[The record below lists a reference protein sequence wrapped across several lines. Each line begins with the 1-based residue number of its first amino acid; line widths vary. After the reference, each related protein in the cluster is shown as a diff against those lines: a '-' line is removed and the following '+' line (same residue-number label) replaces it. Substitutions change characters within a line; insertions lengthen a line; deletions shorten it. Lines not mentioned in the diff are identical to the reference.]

1 MNDSVYPRKAHDVY
15 GGVGSPPSAARIK
28 LAERALGA
36 YVSFKSAGD
45 RQFHKGR
52 IVFTDYDTLNVL
64 VNVGEAQERLVS
76 LKDCRVLTLRSTPI
90 PVLHGARLNIWV
102 HGEGWY
108 GVGIADPRVADTWLG
123 LPVAVAA

>member
-1 MNDSVYPRKAHDVY
+1 MNDGICPGKACDVF
-15 GGVGSPPSAARIK
+15 GEVGSQPSAARIE

-52 IVFTDYDTLNVL
+52 VVFTDYDTLNVL
-64 VNVGEAQERLVS
+64 IEVEEARERLVS
-76 LKDCRVLTLRSTPI
+76 LKDCRVFTLRSTPI
-90 PVLHGARLNIWV
+90 PVLHGVRLNIWA

>member
-15 GGVGSPPSAARIK
+15 GGVGSQPSAARIK

-52 IVFTDYDTLNVL
+52 VVFADYDTLNVL

-90 PVLHGARLNIWV
+90 PVLHGARLNIWA

-108 GVGIADPRVADTWLG
+108 GVGIADPRVADAWLG
-123 LPVAVAA
+123 LPVAVAV

>member
-1 MNDSVYPRKAHDVY
+1 MDDGVYPSQTHNAS
-15 GGVGSPPSAARIK
+15 GEGGSPPSAARIK
-28 LAERALGA
+28 LAEQALGA

-45 RQFHKGR
+45 KAHHKGR
-52 IVFTDYDTLNVL
+52 VVFTDYDTLNVL
-64 VNVGEAQERLVS
+64 IDVGDAQERLVS

-90 PVLHGARLNIWV
+90 PVLHGARLNIWA

>member
-1 MNDSVYPRKAHDVY
+1 MNDGVCPSQTYNAS
-15 GGVGSPPSAARIK
+15 GGVSLPPSATRIK

-45 RQFHKGR
+45 RQFHEGR
-52 IVFTDYDTLNVL
+52 VVFTDYDTLNVL
-64 VNVGEAQERLVS
+64 IDQGEALERLVS
-76 LKDCRVLTLRSTPI
+76 LKDCRVLSLRNTPI
-90 PVLHGARLNIWV
+90 PVLHGARLDVWA

-123 LPVAVAA
+123 LPVAVAV

>member
-1 MNDSVYPRKAHDVY
+1 MNNAIYPGERHNTAGGLSPHAH
-15 GGVGSPPSAARIK
+15 ATRIR

-36 YVSFKSAGD
+36 RVSFKSADD

-64 VNVGEAQERLVS
+64 IEVGEAQERLVS
-76 LKDCRVLTLRSTPI
+76 LKDCRVLTLRSAPI

-123 LPVAVAA
+123 LPVAVAV